1 MANEVK
7 GNLQFNEMLYSEIGE
22 DINVANS
29 KNISIAALESCGNIR
44 HMVNHAVR
52 IITKLTP
59 WHLAKVQKYVGSL
72 EGRSNNQIYTKFV
85 TINLSDIYEVGN
97 EELTNC
103 FNWIC
108 GMLINPVD
116 DYTYSLW
123 CDAMSEKRFSIER
136 YNRNEKT
143 GTVNSITF
151 RFIIMKYNGVW
162 KQTDNEVSVKRARP
176 AETLE
181 EQQEEFAAT
190 EENKPVKKP
199 TKKPASKK
207 TPSTVKK
214 SAKKP
219 AKVEAAAKEADEAD
233 KNEYTEDDT
242 YSYKLG
248 DALKK

>member
-7 GNLQFNEMLYSEIGE
+7 GNLQFNEMLYSELGE
-22 DINVANS
+22 DIDVANS
-29 KNISIAALESCGNIR
+29 KISMAALESCGDIR
-44 HMVNHAVR
+44 RMVNHAVR

-97 EELTNC
+97 EDLTNC

-108 GMLINPVD
+108 GMLVIPFD

-123 CDAMSEKRFSIER
+123 CDAMSEKRYSIER

-143 GTVNSITF
+143 GAVNSITF
-151 RFIIMKYNGVW
+151 RFIVMKYNGIW

-181 EQQEEFAAT
+181 EQQKEFAAL
-190 EENKPVKKP
+190 EENKRVKKP
-199 TKKPASKK
+199 TKKPANKK
-207 TPSTVKK
+207 PSPA
-214 SAKKP
+214 AKKP
-219 AKVEAAAKEADEAD
+219 TNKPAKAETVAKEADEAD

-242 YSYKLG
+242 YSYTLG

>member
-7 GNLQFNEMLYSEIGE
+7 GNLQFNELLYSEIGE
-22 DINVANS
+22 DIDVTNN
-29 KNISIAALESCGNIR
+29 KISMAALESVGDVR

-72 EGRSNNQIYTKFV
+72 EGRSSNQVYTKFV

-108 GMLINPVD
+108 GMLTIPVD
-116 DYTYSLW
+116 DYTYSIW
-123 CDAMSEKRFSIER
+123 YDAMSEKRYSIDR

-143 GTVNSITF
+143 GKVNSITF
-151 RFIIMKYNGVW
+151 RFIVMKYNGAW
-162 KQTDNEVSVKRARP
+162 KPIDSDVNVKHIRP
-176 AETLE
+176 VETLE
-181 EQQEEFAAT
+181 EQQKEFAVA
-190 EENKPVKKP
+190 EEKKLIKKTNKKPVGK
-199 TKKPASKK
+199 KK
-207 TPSTVKK
+207 TPT
-214 SAKKP
+214 AKNP
-219 AKVEAAAKEADEAD
+219 AKRPTKNVEAVEKVEEADT
-233 KNEYTEDDT
+233 NEYTEDDT

>member
-29 KNISIAALESCGNIR
+29 KNVSIAALESCGNIR
-44 HMVNHAVR
+44 RMVNHAVR

-123 CDAMSEKRFSIER
+123 CDAMSEKRYSIER
-136 YNRNEKT
+136 YNRNEKS

-151 RFIIMKYNGVW
+151 RFIVMKYNGVW
-162 KQTDNEVSVKRARP
+162 KRLDTEVNVKRTRP

-181 EQQEEFAAT
+181 EQQEEFAAS

-199 TKKPASKK
+199 
-207 TPSTVKK
+207 
-214 SAKKP
+214 AKKP
-219 AKVEAAAKEADEAD
+219 ANKKKAPAAKKSVKVEDAKEAEAD
-233 KNEYTEDDT
+233 TNEYTEDDT
-242 YSYKLG
+242 YSYKIG

>member
-22 DINVANS
+22 DIDVTNN
-29 KNISIAALESCGNIR
+29 KISIAALESVGDVR

-72 EGRSNNQIYTKFV
+72 EGRSSNQVYTKFV

-116 DYTYSLW
+116 DYTYSIW
-123 CDAMSEKRFSIER
+123 CDAMSEKRYSIER
-136 YNRNEKT
+136 YNRNEKS

-151 RFIIMKYNGVW
+151 RFIVMKYNGVW
-162 KQTDNEVSVKRARP
+162 KQPDTEVSVKRSRP

-181 EQQEEFAAT
+181 EQQEEFAAA

-199 TKKPASKK
+199 IKKPVNKNK
-207 TPSTVKK
+207 ST
-214 SAKKP
+214 AKKP
-219 AKVEAAAKEADEAD
+219 AKKPAKKVEAAKEAGDAGT
-233 KNEYTEDDT
+233 NEYTEDDT

-248 DALKK
+248 DALNK

>member
-1 MANEVK
+1 MANEVR
-7 GNLQFNEMLYSEIGE
+7 GLQFNEMLYSELGE
-22 DINVANS
+22 DIDVANS
-29 KNISIAALESCGNIR
+29 KISMAALESCGDIR

-72 EGRSNNQIYTKFV
+72 DDRSNNQIYTKFV

-97 EELTNC
+97 EDLTNC

-108 GMLINPVD
+108 SMLVIPFD

-123 CDAMSEKRFSIER
+123 CDAMSEKRYSIER

-143 GTVNSITF
+143 GAINSITF
-151 RFIIMKYNGVW
+151 RFIVMKYNGIW

-181 EQQEEFAAT
+181 EQQKEFAAF
-190 EENKPVKKP
+190 EESKRVKKI
-199 TKKPASKK
+199 TKPASKK
-207 TPSTVKK
+207 TPPTAKK
-214 SAKKP
+214 PVKKP
-219 AKVEAAAKEADEAD
+219 AKVEPVAKEADEAD

-242 YSYKLG
+242 YSYTLG
-248 DALKK
+248 DALSS